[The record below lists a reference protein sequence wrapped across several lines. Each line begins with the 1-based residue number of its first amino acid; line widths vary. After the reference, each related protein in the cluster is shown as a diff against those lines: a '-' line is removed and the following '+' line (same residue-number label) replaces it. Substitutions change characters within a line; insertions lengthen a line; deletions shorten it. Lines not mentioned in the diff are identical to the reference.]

1 MFHKFDKTLSV
12 LVIVICFLPFYSAA
26 QISLTG
32 QLRTR
37 SELRDGVGTLN
48 PVNASSAFFTSQRT
62 RLTFGYKWDRLNFN
76 ASVQDVRVWGQD
88 ASTISNAD
96 GNRLMLHE
104 GWAEIFLL
112 NSKDSTIRAKWL
124 DNLSFKI
131 GRQVLN
137 YDDARLL
144 GELDWAQQARR
155 HDAAVLKA
163 LHKGWQLDLGAGFN
177 QNNDAFGVTGTKYVA
192 GNVPQYVT
200 NSKGTLVA
208 SPSGMIP
215 LAPNGSVSANSN
227 KSGKPVLVNAVSTN
241 GLNQE
246 YKAMQFVY
254 LSKII
259 GKSKVS
265 GLFFKDD
272 FSKYRLDSTGSEN
285 TGYVYGRRYD
295 QNGVNSRLTYGGL
308 LSGTIGGNLKTIY
321 SLGGYFQ
328 NGKDKE
334 GAALNAE
341 HYTASVLFQKGKFSF
356 GPGYDYLSGD
366 KPSASPSNTRRF
378 DPLYPTAHKF
388 WGYMDYFYVGTGS
401 PAGGLKNAYFKA
413 KYSSNR
419 FALACDIHHFELAED
434 MLNTGLPGNPEVK
447 RNLGNELDLVA
458 NYSLNKFILLEAG
471 YSFMAATNSLEYIKK
486 GTIGETDHNP
496 QWAYLSI
503 NIKPDFFEK
512 STSKK

>member
-1 MFHKFDKTLSV
+1 MFQKLNKIFIALSISSC
-12 LVIVICFLPFYSAA
+12 LLPFYSIA

-48 PVNASSAFFTSQRT
+48 PVDASSAFFTSQRT

-112 NSKDSTIRAKWL
+112 NSKDSTIRTKWL
-124 DNLSFKI
+124 DNLSLKI

-155 HDAAVLKA
+155 HDAALLKVLQ
-163 LHKGWQLDLGAGFN
+163 KGWQLDLGAGFN
-177 QNNDAFGVTGTKYVA
+177 QNSDAFGVTGTKYVA

-200 NSKGTLVA
+200 NSQGELVV

-215 LAPNGSVSANSN
+215 LAPNGSVSANSS
-227 KSGKPVLVNAVSTN
+227 KSGKPVLLNAVSTN

-246 YKAMQFVY
+246 YKAIQFIY
-254 LSKII
+254 LSKAL
-259 GKSKVS
+259 GKSKLS
-265 GLFFKDD
+265 GLIFKDD
-272 FSKYRLDSTGSEN
+272 FSRYRIDSVGNLSR
-285 TGYVYGRRYD
+285 GYVYGRRYD
-295 QNGVNSRLTYGGL
+295 QKGVNSRLTYGGL
-308 LSGTIGGNLKTIY
+308 LSGSLGNNLKKTY
-321 SLGGYFQ
+321 SIGAYFQ
-328 NGKDKE
+328 SGKDKE
-334 GAALNAE
+334 GLKLNAE
-341 HYTASVLFQKGKFSF
+341 HYTVSVLFQKGKFSF

-366 KPSASPSNTRRF
+366 KPSVSPSSTHRF

-401 PAGGLKNAYFKA
+401 PAGGLQDAYFKT
-413 KYSSNR
+413 KYTSGK
-419 FALACDIHHFELAED
+419 FALACDIHHFELAET
-434 MLNTGLPGNPEVK
+434 MLNNSLPENPEIK
-447 RNLGNELDLVA
+447 TNLGNEVDLVS
-458 NYSLNKFILLEAG
+458 NYSINKFIILEAG
-471 YSFMAATNSLEYIKK
+471 YSFMAATNSLEYVKK
-486 GTIGETDHNP
+486 GTVGQTDHTP

-512 STSKK
+512 SSAKK

>member
-1 MFHKFDKTLSV
+1 MFQKLYKVV
-12 LVIVICFLPFYSAA
+12 LVLLIPGCVLPLRSFS

-112 NSKDSTIRAKWL
+112 NSKDTTIRAKWL
-124 DNLSFKI
+124 NNLSFKI

-163 LHKGWQLDLGAGFN
+163 FHKGWLLDLGAGFN
-177 QNNDAFGVTGTKYVA
+177 QNNDAFGITGTKYVA

-200 NSKGTLVA
+200 NSTGTLVV

-215 LAPNGSVSANSN
+215 LAPNGSVSANSS

-254 LSKII
+254 LSKTI
-259 GKSKVS
+259 GKAKLS

-272 FSKYRLDSTGSEN
+272 FSKYRLDSVGSESN
-285 TGYVYGRRYD
+285 GYVYGRRYD
-295 QNGVNSRLTYGGL
+295 QNGVNSRLTYGAL
-308 LSGTIGGNLKTIY
+308 LSGSVGDNLKAIY
-321 SLGGYFQ
+321 SVGGYFQ

-334 GAALNAE
+334 GVALNAK
-341 HYTASVLFQKGKFSF
+341 HYTASILLQKGKFSF

-366 KPSASPSNTRRF
+366 KPSVSPSRTRRF

-401 PAGGLKNAYFKA
+401 PAGGLKNAYFKT

-419 FALACDIHHFELAED
+419 FAIACDIHHFELAQN
-434 MLNTGLPGNPEVK
+434 MLNTGLPGNPEIK
-447 RNLGNELDLVA
+447 TKLGNEVDLVA
-458 NYSLNKFILLEAG
+458 NYSLNKFIMLEMG

-486 GTIGETDHNP
+486 GTISEADHIP

-503 NIKPDFFEK
+503 NIKPDFFER
-512 STSKK
+512 SSSKK